1 MNIGYKVVAAA
12 ELALLGVVMDE
23 VISTTVIVGNKYF
36 DGRTMR
42 PLKGVDVAAIKP
54 LDGIGGKILN
64 LSGFDFLF
72 EEEDNGIGYIPY
84 SGMFTFKISKES
96 SVNGS
101 VHGIPR
107 IGNSAVYNIQRIP
120 VVVPLI
126 VDDNSRHEGRGRP
139 NTFTAGVTG
148 KTGTRHSNGCI
159 CIIPY
164 IKHLVSCG

>member
-12 ELALLGVVMDE
+12 ELAALGVALGE
-23 VISTTVIVGNKYF
+23 VISATVIVGDKYF
-36 DGRTMR
+36 NGTKMQ
-42 PLKGVDVAAIKP
+42 PLKGIDVAAIKS

-64 LSGFDFLF
+64 LSGFSFLV
-72 EEEDNGIGYIPY
+72 EEEDNKVGYIPY
-84 SGMFTFKISKES
+84 SGMLTFRISKES

-107 IGNSAVYNIQRIP
+107 IVNSTVYNIQAIP
-120 VVVPLI
+120 EVVPVI
-126 VDDNSRHEGRGRP
+126 VDDNRRHEGRARP

-159 CIIPY
+159 CIVPF
-164 IKHLVSCG
+164 IKHLVSCS